1 MSFFEELKRRN
12 VFRVGI
18 AYALV
23 AWVLLQVV
31 DLVLDNI
38 TAPEWIMKVFM
49 LVVAI
54 GFPVALI
61 VAWAFE
67 MTPEGLKRE
76 SEVDR
81 NKSITPRTAHK
92 LDRIIIAFL
101 AVAVLVLLAERFV
114 TTPEEAESDTIATMD
129 SAKDSPVGDLAASA
143 VSDKSIAVLPLV
155 NRSALPED
163 AFFAD
168 GMHDELLTQL
178 SRVAALR
185 VISRTSVMGYA
196 GTTKRMP
203 EIGRELGVAN
213 LLEGG
218 VQRSGNRVRI
228 NVQLIDAATDEHLW
242 AEVYDRELTAN
253 NLFDIQSD
261 ITQAI
266 ARALRAVLTGQEQR
280 VLEQKPTE
288 NLEAYA
294 HYLRGKVAASTY
306 GRTSSQIAASIASYR
321 SSIELDPKFAAAYA
335 ALSIDLIEHFWV
347 NGRVGDLGPA
357 TQALEKARE
366 LAPEAAGT
374 HIAEGYYYYWGHL
387 NYELAI
393 DAFDRALESSPGE
406 LLAIRGR
413 AYTLRRMGRFEDSLA
428 GFNRIL
434 SLDPLNGPAAVEMA
448 YTLGQNGR
456 FDEAFAKIE
465 QARALGTKHAFSVYV
480 EANLM
485 AIEQRLDEAIAVLG
499 TVSESMAP
507 VAFDLLFS
515 IARWSRDPQFIEQM
529 DELGERRKLLNPDSV
544 ENYLPSHARILWDR
558 GQYTDMQPLLD
569 DYEPKLLKLLDTSPD
584 QAAPLAGLIELYSM
598 RGDRPRFD
606 AMVHR
611 YDHDL
616 KPDALRLVEQG
627 MVIPIGYARFGD
639 ADAAMDRI
647 DLAVEQFG
655 IWEFYRFS
663 MDPVFDSMRDNPR
676 FQVLD
681 QRYQQWLKTRKQ

>member
-61 VAWAFE
+61 IAWAFE

-76 SEVDR
+76 ADVDR
-81 NKSITPRTAHK
+81 SRSITPQTGHK

-114 TTPEEAESDTIATMD
+114 TTPEEAESDTIATLD
-129 SAKDSPVGDLAASA
+129 SAKDSPVGDPAASA

-294 HYLRGKVAASTY
+294 YYLRGKVASSTY
-306 GRTSSQIAASIASYR
+306 GRGSAQIDESIVAYR
-321 SSIELDPKFAAAYA
+321 KAIDLDPGFAAAYA
-335 ALSIDLIEHFWV
+335 ALSTDLIEHFWI
-347 NGRVGDLGPA
+347 NGRVGDVKPA
-357 TQALEKARE
+357 RQALEKARE
-366 LAPEAAGT
+366 LAPEAAET
-374 HIAEGYYYYWGHL
+374 RIAEGYFYYWGNL
-387 NYELAI
+387 DYATAI
-393 DAFDRALESSPGE
+393 DAFDRALAVKPGD

-413 AYTLRRMGRFEDSLA
+413 AYTLRRMGRLEDSLA
-428 GFNRIL
+428 DFRKIL
-434 SLDPLNGPAAVEMA
+434 SIDPLNGSTAVEMA
-448 YTLGQNGR
+448 YTLSNLGR
-456 FDEAFAKIE
+456 FDEAFSQIA
-465 QARALGTKHAFSVYV
+465 QARALGIDHGFMRFV
-480 EANLM
+480 EALLLTV
-485 AIEQRLDEAIAVLG
+485 ESRLDEAKVAIGPLPEAL
-499 TVSESMAP
+499 AP
-507 VAFDLLFS
+507 VQVSMWFQIGRFTRNDALVGQVVEHSERYPPVDDAYGG
-515 IARWSRDPQFIEQM
+515 IALQRASM
-529 DELGERRKLLNPDSV
+529 
-544 ENYLPSHARILWDR
+544 LWDR
-558 GQYTDMQPLLD
+558 GQKSELATLVNTL
-569 DYEPKLLKLLDTSPD
+569 EPKFLKLLETSPD
-584 QAAPLAGLIELYSM
+584 QAGPLSGLITIYAM
-598 RGDRPRFD
+598 RGDRARLD
-606 AMVHR
+606 ETVYR

-616 KPDALRLVEQG
+616 KPDALRPVE
-627 MVIPIGYARFGD
+627 VGYVVPKAYAMLGD
-639 ADAAMDRI
+639 AKAAMDRI
-647 DLAVEQFG
+647 EPVIEQFG

>member
-18 AYALV
+18 AYV
-23 AWVLLQVV
+23 VSAWVLLQVV

-38 TAPEWIMKVFM
+38 AAPEWVMKVFM
-49 LVVAI
+49 LAVGV
-54 GFPVALI
+54 GLPLALI
-61 VAWAFE
+61 LAWAFE

-76 SEVDR
+76 TTVNPEQ
-81 NKSITPRTAHK
+81 SITPQTGRK
-92 LDRIIIAFL
+92 LDRIIIVSLGVAVAFL
-101 AVAVLVLLAERFV
+101 LVDRFISEPGDV
-114 TTPEEAESDTIATMD
+114 EPTADTTTESVQVEPDGGTPIH
-129 SAKDSPVGDLAASA
+129 VI
-143 VSDKSIAVLPLV
+143 SDKSIAVLPLA
-155 NRSALPED
+155 NRSVRPED
-163 AFFAD
+163 AFFAE

-178 SRVAALR
+178 SRISALR

-203 EIGRELGVAN
+203 DIGRELGVST

-228 NVQLIDAATDEHLW
+228 NVQLIEAATDEHLW
-242 AEVYDRELTAN
+242 AEVYDRELTAD
-253 NLFDIQSD
+253 NLFEIQSD
-261 ITQAI
+261 ITLAI
-266 ARALRAVLTGQEQR
+266 ASALQAVLTGQEQQ

-288 NLEAYA
+288 NLDAYA

-306 GRTSSQIAASIASYR
+306 GRTPTQIEASIASYR
-321 SSIELDPKFAAAYA
+321 SAIELDPKFAAAYA

-374 HIAEGYYYYWGHL
+374 QIAEGYYHYWGHL
-387 NYELAI
+387 NYERAI

-413 AYTLRRMGRFEDSLA
+413 AYALRRMGRFEDSLED
-428 GFNRIL
+428 FNRIL

-448 YTLGQNGR
+448 YSLTQVGR

-465 QARALGTKHAFSVYV
+465 QARALGTKHSFFVYV
-480 EANLM
+480 EAYLM
-485 AIEQRLDEAIAVLG
+485 AVEQRLDEARAVLG

-507 VAFDLLFS
+507 IAFDLSFS
-515 IARWSRDPQFIEQM
+515 IARWSRDNEFIEQM
-529 DELGERRKLLNPDSV
+529 EELAERRELQNPDGV
-544 ENYLPSHARILWDR
+544 ETFLPWRARVLWDR
-558 GQYTDMQPLLD
+558 GQYAEMQPFLD
-569 DYEPKLLKLLDTSPD
+569 ESEPNLLKLLDTSPD
-584 QAAPLAGLIELYSM
+584 QAAPLIGLIELYSL

-627 MVIPIGYARFGD
+627 MLIPIGYARFGD
-639 ADAAMDRI
+639 ADAALDRI

-655 IWEFYRFS
+655 IWEFSRFS

-676 FQVLD
+676 FQALD
-681 QRYQQWLKTRKQ
+681 KRLQQWLESRKK